1 MDMLRQSI
9 GNMFK
14 ADGLVVFATP
24 VDISYRI
31 KPYIIQPRNTGSRG
45 WTQQPLQFGHSR
57 MMACEALEGMAELCC
72 THTHQKAK
80 GSQHDHGKLI
90 FEWPTLCKP
99 HFENRLGWNQRGC
112 YGKGTGALPSAS
124 CTSLLPLQ
132 PESAG
137 KHLSEPVASGP
148 AIG

>member
-72 THTHQKAK
+72 THTHTKKQKV
-80 GSQHDHGKLI
+80 
-90 FEWPTLCKP
+90 
-99 HFENRLGWNQRGC
+99 
-112 YGKGTGALPSAS
+112 PSMIM
-124 CTSLLPLQ
+124 
-132 PESAG
+132 ES
-137 KHLSEPVASGP
+137 
-148 AIG
+148 